1 MNAPFHD
8 PPLSL
13 ERWAARE
20 IQTKDFLLGEVF
32 STTTRAML
40 SADTGLGKT
49 HFAFAIGFA
58 MAAGLDFC
66 HWQAPRRVGIDPHGN
81 EFQRPPPRILIID
94 GEMSADLVKE
104 RLADAERRIG
114 LRPAGLFCLCKEDA
128 PNMDP
133 LNTESGQE
141 YLADLIGTVDPEAI
155 LFDNLG
161 SLTIGSLQD
170 EEAWK
175 PIVPLMFSLTAE
187 RIGQLWITHTG
198 HDKTRDYGLKMKS
211 WHMDTCMV
219 ATKVDRPGADIA
231 FSLEFTK
238 ARQRKPSNRADY
250 ETATFILENDQ
261 WSTSETKA
269 TKKVSY
275 GKNQQIVLDALDF
288 ILVAEGK
295 PSPGLNGLPTYTTVV
310 SRKRLRQHC
319 IQKMPQET
327 ERRRKGAFD
336 QAFESLT
343 GPGNPIGLYGEYVWK
358 AHQGTN
364 HASSAASD

>member
-1 MNAPFHD
+1 MDAPSPAISSD

-13 ERWAARE
+13 ERWAGRE
-20 IQTKDFLLGEVF
+20 IPPKDFLLGEVF

-58 MAAGLDFC
+58 MAAGMDFC
-66 HWQAPRRVGIDPHGN
+66 HWKFPHRVGTDPHGN
-81 EFQRPPPRILIID
+81 EYQRPPPRILIID
-94 GEMSADLVKE
+94 GEMSADLVQE
-104 RLADAERRIG
+104 RLADAERRLG
-114 LRPAGLFCLCKEDA
+114 GHRPPGLFCLCKEDA

-133 LNTESGQE
+133 LNTESGQA
-141 YLADLIGTVDPEAI
+141 YLADLIDHLGSVDGI

-211 WHMDTCMV
+211 WHMDTAMV

-238 ARQRKPSNRADY
+238 ARQRKPTNRADY
-250 ETATFILENDQ
+250 ETARFILENDE
-261 WSTSETKA
+261 WSSSVTPA
-269 TKKVSY
+269 TKTVRY
-275 GKNQQIVLDALDF
+275 GKNQQIVLEGLDF
-288 ILVAEGK
+288 VLATEGK
-295 PSPGLNGLPTYTTVV
+295 PSPGTNGLPSSATVAPTE
-310 SRKRLRQHC
+310 SLRRHC
-319 IQKMPQET
+319 IAKMPQQT
-327 ERRRKGAFD
+327 DRRRRGAFD
-336 QAFESLT
+336 QAFEALT
-343 GPGNPIGLYGEYVWK
+343 GPGSPIGLYGEHVWR
-358 AHQGTN
+358 AIL
-364 HASSAASD
+364 D